1 MPQTTSEQKGS
12 RDNPYCLDERMMG
25 ALLRLVNLPVRAHER
40 TLAWQSEVLSQNDQY
55 HRKVLLSQGRAD
67 FHTGKNG
74 LSDAD
79 LVLLYCH
86 YYLQMHLASNCFV
99 LDRCQSVVGR
109 KLPFLSH
116 NSAVVDFGCGPL
128 TFGLAL
134 AMHAELQSPLP
145 HYIGLDRSEAML
157 SIAGKFAKRT
167 ELFHPATTA
176 RFLCGS
182 EDSPKLVDVV
192 SRLVSS
198 DPRGEIVLNF
208 SYFFASPWLDSK
220 RLNATVEE
228 LLAALAGRRV
238 WCFFQN
244 PPGHG
249 LNNKWYN
256 FRHHFADHFD
266 IVEERQVENHYQ
278 FCNFSRAESPQWE
291 QRPATRLFYSILVSR
306 R

>member
-1 MPQTTSEQKGS
+1 MLLTTSVQKGS
-12 RDNPYCLDERMMG
+12 CENPYRLDEQMMG

-40 TLAWQSEVLSQNDQY
+40 TLAWQSEVLNQNDQY
-55 HRKVLLSQGRAD
+55 HRKELLSQGRAD
-67 FHTGKNG
+67 FHAGKNG

-79 LVLLYCH
+79 LALLYCH
-86 YYLQMHLASNCFV
+86 YYLQMHLASNRFV
-99 LDRCQSVVGR
+99 LDRCQAVVGK

-134 AMHAELQSPLP
+134 AMHQEPHFSLP

-157 SIAGKFAKRT
+157 SIAGQFAKRT
-167 ELFHPATTA
+167 ELFHPSYTS

-182 EDSPKLVDVV
+182 EDSPKLVDAV
-192 SRLVSS
+192 LHLISS
-198 DPRGEIVLNF
+198 HPQGEIVLNF

-220 RLNATVEE
+220 RLNATVEKI
-228 LLAALAGRRV
+228 LAALPGRRV

-249 LNNKWYN
+249 LNSKWYN
-256 FRHHFADHFD
+256 FRHHFSDRFD
-266 IVEERQVENHYQ
+266 VNEEQQVENYYQ
-278 FCNFSRAESPQWE
+278 FCNFSRADVPQWE
-291 QRPATRLFYSILVSR
+291 YRPPTRLFYSILVSR